1 MKGISFDLE
10 ILSGNWESVNL
21 NPTIIIYRDG
31 ERYLLSII
39 HINEM
44 SRQASPAIYE
54 IQEDDDGYF
63 INYNQKRAVISYDP
77 KLDVLNLSTLGDYL
91 RN

>member
-1 MKGISFDLE
+1 MKEVFDLE
-10 ILSGNWESVNL
+10 VLSGNWESVNL

-44 SRQASPAIYE
+44 SRQAIPATYE
-54 IQEDDDGYF
+54 IQKDDDGYF
-63 INYNQKRAVISYDP
+63 IKYNLRRAAISYNS
-77 KLDVLNLSTLGDYL
+77 KLDILNLSTLGDYL

>member
-1 MKGISFDLE
+1 MKDVFDLE
-10 ILSGNWESVNL
+10 VLSGNWESVNL

-31 ERYLLSII
+31 EQYLLSII

-44 SRQASPAIYE
+44 SRQANPATYE
-54 IQEDDDGYF
+54 IQKDDDGYY
-63 INYNQKRAVISYDP
+63 INYNQKRTAINYDP